1 MSSTWASEPLVQA
14 QCNEQLGVG
23 LFHPPLSSLKILL
36 PEEPHQ
42 GQIQGKALLTSSRK
56 ETFPDHLSTQGSTP
70 ATTVCSNP
78 FARIKM
84 LHFMGVYLF
93 LPLSL

>member
-1 MSSTWASEPLVQA
+1 M
-14 QCNEQLGVG
+14 G

-42 GQIQGKALLTSSRK
+42 GQIQGRALLTASRK
-56 ETFPDHLSTQGSTP
+56 ETFSDHLSPQGATP

-78 FARIKM
+78 FALIKM
-84 LHFMGVYLF
+84 LHFMGVCLF